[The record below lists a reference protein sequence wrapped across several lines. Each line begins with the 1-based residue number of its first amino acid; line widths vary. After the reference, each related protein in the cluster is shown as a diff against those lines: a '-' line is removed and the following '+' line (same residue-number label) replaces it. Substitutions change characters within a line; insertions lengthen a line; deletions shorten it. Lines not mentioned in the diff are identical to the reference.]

1 MAERFMAVANKK
13 SASPTWIDVRAAIF
27 TFDRVGLRGWS
38 EIASAP
44 VHWAAGS
51 DADTNF
57 GVT

>member
-1 MAERFMAVANKK
+1 MAERFMMVANKK
-13 SASPTWIDVRAAIF
+13 SASPTWIDDRPAIF
-27 TFDRVGLRGWS
+27 TFDRVGLQGLVGDRK
-38 EIASAP
+38 AP